1 MAITAAEKVLIA
13 GGVLNLAYG
22 MLLGYPITVIRAKG
36 APATPRYLMA
46 AHVSALLHAAVLLGL
61 VWAARLSTL
70 GPGWQDVAAWLVVVS
85 SALIAAKDTVNWLT
99 GVQDEFGDKARA
111 KAAPLAALAA
121 LGETTGVGILVV
133 GVLTAL

>member
-1 MAITAAEKVLIA
+1 MAMTAAETVLIV

-22 MLLGYPITVIRAKG
+22 ALLGYPIVVIRVKG
-36 APATPRYLMA
+36 APATPRYLTV

-70 GPGWQDVAAWLVVVS
+70 GPGWLDAAAWLVVVS
-85 SALIAAKDTVNWLT
+85 SGLVAVKDTLNWLT
-99 GVQDEFGDKARA
+99 GVQDEFGEHA
-111 KAAPLAALAA
+111 KTGLLGGLAAVA
-121 LGETTGVGILVV
+121 EPVGIGIFVV

>member
-1 MAITAAEKVLIA
+1 MVITAAEKVLIA

-22 MLLGYPITVIRAKG
+22 ALLGYPIVVIRAKG
-36 APATPRYLMA
+36 APATPRYLLA
-46 AHVSALLHAAVLLGL
+46 AHIGALLHAAVLLGL

-99 GVQDEFGDKARA
+99 GVQDEFGEKART
-111 KAAPLAALAA
+111 APLAALAA
-121 LGETTGVGILVV
+121 PAETVGVGIFVV